1 MMALLD
7 VHCVYGQCR
16 FSHIVV
22 DRVETSVNSV
32 RRVMDVVFVSTF
44 EGVIHKYLV
53 LRPASTSAAD
63 SEACLLERIEVTP
76 DHQTIAS
83 VTPVSYTHLTLPTN
97 REV

>member
-83 VTPVSYTHLTLPTN
+83 VTLDRRNVSI
-97 REV
+97 R